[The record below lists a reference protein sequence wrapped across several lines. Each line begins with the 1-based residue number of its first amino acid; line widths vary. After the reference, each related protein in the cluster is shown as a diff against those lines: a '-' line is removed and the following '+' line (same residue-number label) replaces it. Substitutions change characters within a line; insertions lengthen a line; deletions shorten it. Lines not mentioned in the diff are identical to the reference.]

1 MVKVVL
7 VSAVT
12 CSLLLPQSLVF
23 AAEGSTSTTVSLSSE
38 QMKLAIAA
46 GEVTAPG
53 SVTPDPT
60 KAKFSKEDAVKKIK
74 LLFPI
79 LQDTTTPTITLGNN
93 HSYPLP
99 ENQMVWDIQWSY
111 QDGTSYH
118 HFSTSVDAMTGDLIN
133 VYISLPNNNENIAYY
148 PPKLSKEEALIEA
161 KAFIAKAAP
170 SISIKDLHLEDFN
183 SSLESRA
190 LFGPLQ
196 YSFYFTTLK
205 NGIPTQAES
214 ISVAIDANG
223 NIVQFSKPSDNLT
236 YPTSIAKIT
245 QIKADKQFNDDLDV
259 GLYYIPIQM
268 NGRTTDWI
276 LGYRPVDYST
286 YAIDAITGK
295 RISYEGTNVSPTPIT
310 YSDIP
315 QTKDRFQ
322 PRNMKDQLTAEEAT
336 KLVQAVAILPADHVV
351 QNSYLH
357 SSYSNAEQQLWTLNW
372 GSNNSNNGF
381 YAHTYADID
390 ADTGEITQFQN
401 SNFETSGSKKDVTPP
416 PGLTKLTK
424 ESAKQ
429 KAINLI
435 NKLYPNASTELKLIN
450 HEDAWSKVSNHY
462 RYEFQRFYKGTP
474 VSEII
479 TITFDN
485 YGRLQSYNPNRSTG
499 LENIKETP
507 AITVTKTEALEAYRK
522 QYSNMKLQYSTYGGP
537 YYSSSADSKREI
549 RLVYTPT
556 PSDISTSSQVLD
568 AVTGKWVTP
577 FEGLGQRVSSIV
589 PTDIK
594 GHSAE
599 KALSTLV
606 EYGIISPDSEG
617 KLSPD
622 QVVTEG
628 EWLSM
633 MVKSIAPY
641 YQSYYSGVEQKVVAG
656 IEPDNS
662 FYNVVNYAVD
672 SKWIEKNTTFQPT
685 KELTREQ
692 LAVMLSSIV
701 NYSKLATYLGEDT
714 SINQLSD
721 AAAITNK
728 GVVVLALR
736 LGLMESEN
744 GAFHPQQ
751 KVTKAQA
758 ASTLMKLVEIQGKT
772 DSTIGQR

>member
-1 MVKVVL
+1 ML

-12 CSLLLPQSLVF
+12 CTLLLPQSLVF
-23 AAEGSTSTTVSLSSE
+23 AAEGSSSTTVTLSSN

-46 GEVTAPG
+46 GEVTAPD
-53 SVTPDPT
+53 SVTPNPT

-79 LQDTTTPTITLGNN
+79 LKDATTPTITLGNN

-99 ENQMVWDIQWSY
+99 ENQMVWDIQWNY
-111 QDGTSYH
+111 QDGTSYY

-223 NIVQFSKPSDNLT
+223 NIVQFSKPSDTLT
-236 YPTSIAKIT
+236 YPTSTAKIT
-245 QIKADKQFNDDLDV
+245 QIEADKQFNDDLDV
-259 GLYYIPIQM
+259 GLFYIPIQM
-268 NGRTTDWI
+268 NGQTTDWI
-276 LGYRPVDYST
+276 LGYRPIDYSS
-286 YAIDAITGK
+286 YAIDAMTGK

-315 QTKDRFQ
+315 QTKDRFK
-322 PRNMKDQLTAEEAT
+322 PRNMKDQLTVEEAT

-381 YAHTYADID
+381 YAHTYADIN

-401 SNFETSGSKKDVTPP
+401 SNFEASGSKKDVTPP
-416 PGLTKLTK
+416 RGLTKLTK

-450 HEDAWSKVSNHY
+450 HEDAWSKIGNQY

-474 VSEII
+474 VSEIL

-522 QYSNMKLQYSTYGGP
+522 HYSNMKLQYSTFGGP
-537 YYSSSADSKREI
+537 YYSSNADVKREV

-577 FEGLGQRVSSIV
+577 YEVLGQRLSSIV

-622 QVVTEG
+622 QVITEG

-641 YQSYYSGVEQKVVAG
+641 YQSYYSGVEQQVVAG
-656 IEPDNS
+656 IEPDNA
-662 FYNVVNYAVD
+662 FYNVVNYAVN
-672 SKWIEKNTTFQPT
+672 SKWIDKNTTFQPA

-728 GVVVLALR
+728 GVVALALR
-736 LGLMESEN
+736 LGLMAGEN